1 MPCDQVQTFKVDW
14 GQKADRSVFARAL
27 TAAGWHVEQFAE
39 RTADG
44 QLKVTGV
51 VRAYAPAG
59 GSLVL
64 DADGL
69 RLIGPRN
76 DAAGIARLY
85 QRQLVTEQAA
95 RAGFRVAWT
104 RDAATGR
111 ETARLNR
118 ARGGF

>member
-1 MPCDQVQTFKVDW
+1 MPCDQVQTFKLDW
-14 GQKADRSVFARAL
+14 GQKADRAVFARAL
-27 TAAGWHVEQFAE
+27 QAAGWHVQY
-39 RTADG
+39 DG
-44 QLKVTGV
+44 SR
-51 VRAYAPAG
+51 VRAYADAG

-69 RLIGPRN
+69 RIIG
-76 DAAGIARLY
+76 ARTTVETGRELAQLY
-85 QRQLVTEQAA
+85 QRQLVTEQAL

-111 ETARLNR
+111 ERAKLTR